1 MNMASGYTVSFY
13 TMHMSVYCISE
24 QLKRRE
30 NILPAVMYEEV
41 YFVLLSHDT
50 LLLDKWGLF

>member
-1 MNMASGYTVSFY
+1 MASGYTVSFY

-50 LLLDKWGLF
+50 LLLDK